1 MVDRM
6 PGSVEEVRV
15 ALALNGGV
23 SLAVWMGG
31 CAVEL
36 DCARRAHA
44 GPEDLA
50 FDGFQPVEG
59 GTAMRGVYHGICD
72 SFGRQLVLDIL
83 TGASAGGINGA
94 LLGAAMRAR
103 RRLHPQF
110 VRDRWIELGDFSRL
124 LQETTAPAPRAL
136 MQGKIFHRDL
146 VTAFGAVLG
155 TGADGVALK
164 STLLPTGQGSVEQLI
179 AKLDVTMTDVVGVE
193 SAFRDEWGG
202 DLVAHEHRACFKF
215 RRAADY
221 TAAEMAVAA
230 RTSASFPL
238 AFEPWEVEGKAAT
251 LAGLAEPSYGIDGG
265 LLNNAPIR
273 NALDLIPT
281 QGASNKVRRYVCY
294 LNADPP
300 QSAPAPLPSQEPTV
314 KDVVGYVVNLPRV
327 APFVDQLT
335 AVRDA
340 TRRSDLAKL
349 IQPPLLDLDLATL
362 RSTAAALL
370 PAYRARRT
378 ALSLDEL
385 IGQPTA
391 STVAERL
398 GDEFRLPWIPG
409 DLDPPGAP
417 AEWEWGVRPAQR
429 IVHLLL
435 DLLRTAVE
443 QASDEETLATLLE
456 VRGVLDDQLLGLE
469 AIAERMVASSAIG
482 GTLEQLGAAGDPA
495 PLVSGLSDIGLP
507 DAEETYYRVGEAVGA
522 FYGLVQAQAPGSAL
536 WPDRGPGAG
545 LEIGSLFAP
554 DALPETVEWSP
565 VQWFLARVLAIEV
578 IRRALVAE
586 ADAETAQPLR
596 FAQLTPSAP
605 TPILARHPLAPEASP
620 RSPRDK
626 LTGVNLGH
634 FAGFYRRSWR
644 ANDFM
649 WGRLDAAARVV
660 EIMLDGPLA
669 AAVDNPGKT
678 LAEAVLPPGA
688 SEAAR
693 WLVYEALQ
701 GQVPGSARVPGEADL
716 RALLEAEIAGEL
728 ESAGSEAGE
737 EGIPFTRAVCIRAAQ
752 LEVLQDELPVL
763 VAESA
768 NDSEQGSS
776 SPRLELPL
784 ADGMRATIEALRT
797 REAAGQTLPM
807 QLDDGAEEVS
817 DLGLRTLSQTGL
829 VTLSAARGA
838 GAPLSKFFGVA
849 RAPLQAVSGV
859 VSKRALYRFTVAVAF
874 WAAALYLSMRF
885 ATAQAGETSLSD
897 VWSRSVLLSLVAL
910 LAIVGVVLVPGLRA
924 VRRVAAGRNALLA
937 LAFAAVGGG
946 AAALLARYAG
956 EGLSY
961 TNVIF
966 GTGSEQL
973 PGWLL
978 DIALVAAV
986 GLSVVRLPIVG
997 NFATAALQ
1005 RLRGGWSLCGPLIA
1019 VSIAVAVLSGWRL
1032 APIVGDSWWQTL
1044 IVVLA
1049 FAGPLLVVAYLF
1061 RPLLARL
1068 FARAK
1073 DFAQAEAS

>member
-1 MVDRM
+1 M

-59 GTAMRGVYHGICD
+59 GTAVRSVYHGICD
-72 SFGRQLVLDIL
+72 AFGRQLVLDIL

-94 LLGAAMRAR
+94 LLGAAMRSR

-124 LQETTAPAPRAL
+124 LQKTTAPAPRSL
-136 MQGKIFHRDL
+136 MQGEIFHRDL

-155 TGADGVALK
+155 TGADGLALK
-164 STLLPTGQGSVEQLI
+164 STLLPPGQGDVEQLI
-179 AKLDVTMTDVVGVE
+179 AKLDVMMTDVVGVE

-202 DLVAHEHRACFKF
+202 DLVAREHRACFKF
-215 RRAADY
+215 RQAADY

-238 AFEPWEVEGKAAT
+238 AFEPWEVEGKAAA

-281 QGASNKVRRYVCY
+281 QGASNKVRRHVCY

-300 QSAPAPLPSQEPTV
+300 QSTPTPLVSQEPTV

-385 IGQPTA
+385 IDQPTTA
-391 STVAERL
+391 SAAAERL
-398 GDEFRLPWIPG
+398 GSEFRLPWIPG
-409 DLDPPGAP
+409 DLNPPEAP

-435 DLLRTAVE
+435 DLLRPAVDE
-443 QASDEETLATLLE
+443 ASDEETLATLLE

-469 AIAERMVASSAIG
+469 AIAARMVASSAVA

-495 PLVSGLSDIGLP
+495 PLVGGLFDIGLP
-507 DAEETYYRVGEAVGA
+507 DAEETYYRVVEAVGA
-522 FYGLVQAQAPGSAL
+522 FYGLVIAQALGSAL
-536 WPDRGPGAG
+536 WPGRAGEAG

-554 DALPETVEWSP
+554 DAQLPEVEWSP
-565 VQWFLARVLAIEV
+565 VQWFLARALAIEV

-586 ADAETAQPLR
+586 ADVETAQPLG

-605 TPILARHPLAPEASP
+605 TPILAMHPLVPEVSP

-660 EIMLDGPLA
+660 EIMLDGPLT

-678 LAEAVLPPGA
+678 LAEAVLPDDAP
-688 SEAAR
+688 EAAR

-701 GQVPGSARVPGEADL
+701 DQVPASALGGDGVPGAAAL
-716 RALLEAEIAGEL
+716 RPLLEAEIAGEL
-728 ESAGSEAGE
+728 ESAGPGAGE
-737 EGIPFTRAVCIRAAQ
+737 GGIPFTRTVCIRAAQ
-752 LEVLQDELPVL
+752 LEVLRDE
-763 VAESA
+763 
-768 NDSEQGSS
+768 SEQGSS

-784 ADGMRATIEALRT
+784 ADGMRATIEALRA

-817 DLGLRTLSQTGL
+817 DLGLRTLTQTGL

-874 WAAALYLSMRF
+874 WAAALYLSMRS
-885 ATAQAGETSLSD
+885 ATAQAGATPLSN
-897 VWSRSVLLSLVAL
+897 VWSHSVLLSLAAL
-910 LAIVGVVLVPGLRA
+910 LAVVGVVLVPGLRA

-937 LAFAAVGGG
+937 LAFAAVGGV

-956 EGLSY
+956 KDLSY

-973 PGWLL
+973 PEWLL
-978 DIALVAAV
+978 DIALVVAV
-986 GLSVVRLPIVG
+986 GLSAVRLPIVG
-997 NFATAALQ
+997 NFVTSALQ
-1005 RLRGGWSLCGPLIA
+1005 RLRGGWWLCGPLIA
-1019 VSIAVAVLSGWRL
+1019 VSIAVAVLSAWRL
-1032 APIVGDSWWQTL
+1032 APVVGNSWWQTS

-1061 RPLLARL
+1061 RPLLAR
-1068 FARAK
+1068 FWARAK
-1073 DFAQAEAS
+1073 DFARAEAS